1 MRQTQVMIFQG
12 QKVTASVQKNAENL
26 RTMIHTDATIK
37 LLKNVQ
43 GSPAYCQQV
52 LYDDLAMMR
61 QLGNATW
68 FLTVSSKHAVARNHR
83 ALLVNLAISTAMP
96 LEEKSRW
103 WQTDP
108 VSTA

>member
-1 MRQTQVMIFQG
+1 M
-12 QKVTASVQKNAENL
+12 TASVQKNAENL

-43 GSPAYCQQV
+43 GSPAYWQHV
-52 LYDDLAMMR
+52 LYDVLAMMR